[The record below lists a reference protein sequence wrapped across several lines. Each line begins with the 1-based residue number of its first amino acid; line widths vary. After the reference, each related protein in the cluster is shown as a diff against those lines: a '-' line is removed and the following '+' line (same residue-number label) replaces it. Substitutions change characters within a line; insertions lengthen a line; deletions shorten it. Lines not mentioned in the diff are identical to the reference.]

1 MIKCERSF
9 NLVRERDRRPSFD
22 IFVVCMISILSGG
35 WCHGISF
42 FFLILFEGKRR
53 RGEFKIGLIV
63 LAKSKPKGSIS
74 LCNFRVCSASYVV
87 DELVPVFLVLLKEVR
102 MLR

>member
-1 MIKCERSF
+1 M
-9 NLVRERDRRPSFD
+9 VRERDRKPSFD
-22 IFVVCMISILSGG
+22 IFVVCITFILSGG
-35 WCHGISF
+35 WWHGISF
-42 FFLILFEGKRR
+42 FLLILFEGKKR
-53 RGEFKIGLIV
+53 RGEFKIGLVV

-74 LCNFRVCSASYVV
+74 SCSFRVCSAYVV

>member
-1 MIKCERSF
+1 MVAWNF
-9 NLVRERDRRPSFD
+9 
-22 IFVVCMISILSGG
+22 
-35 WCHGISF
+35 F
-42 FFLILFEGKRR
+42 FFLILFDGKRR

>member
-1 MIKCERSF
+1 M
-9 NLVRERDRRPSFD
+9 
-22 IFVVCMISILSGG
+22 
-35 WCHGISF
+35 
-42 FFLILFEGKRR
+42 ILFEGKRR

-74 LCNFRVCSASYVV
+74 PCSFRVCSAYIV

-102 MLR
+102 MLC

>member
-1 MIKCERSF
+1 M
-9 NLVRERDRRPSFD
+9 VRERDRRPSFD
-22 IFVVCMISILSGG
+22 IFVLCSTLILSGG
-35 WCHGISF
+35 WWHRISS
-42 FFLILFEGKRR
+42 FFLILFKGKRR

-74 LCNFRVCSASYVV
+74 SCSFRVCSASVV

>member
-1 MIKCERSF
+1 MEF
-9 NLVRERDRRPSFD
+9 
-22 IFVVCMISILSGG
+22 
-35 WCHGISF
+35 HF

-53 RGEFKIGLIV
+53 RDEFKIGLIV

-74 LCNFRVCSASYVV
+74 SCSFRVCSYIV

-102 MLR
+102 KLR

>member
-1 MIKCERSF
+1 M
-9 NLVRERDRRPSFD
+9 VRERDRKPSFD
-22 IFVVCMISILSGG
+22 IFVVCITIILSGG
-35 WCHGISF
+35 WWHGISF

-53 RGEFKIGLIV
+53 PGEFKIGLVV

-74 LCNFRVCSASYVV
+74 SCNFRVCSAYVV
-87 DELVPVFLVLLKEVR
+87 DELVAVFLVLLKEVR

>member
-1 MIKCERSF
+1 MIKCEGSF
-9 NLVRERDRRPSFD
+9 DLIRKRDRKPSFD
-22 IFVVCMISILSGG
+22 IFIICITLILSGG
-35 WCHGISF
+35 WWHGISF

-53 RGEFKIGLIV
+53 RDEFKIGLIV

-74 LCNFRVCSASYVV
+74 SCSFRVCSYIV

-102 MLR
+102 KLR